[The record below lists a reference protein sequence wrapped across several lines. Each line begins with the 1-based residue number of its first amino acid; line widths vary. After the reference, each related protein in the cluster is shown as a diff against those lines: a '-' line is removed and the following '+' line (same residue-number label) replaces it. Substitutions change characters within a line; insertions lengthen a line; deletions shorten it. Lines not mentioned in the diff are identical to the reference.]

1 MTIDPKTL
9 SPRDAYNILV
19 GAVVPRPIAFVTSM
33 NDRNI
38 VNAAPYSFFNAL
50 TGSPPLIMISV
61 GRKNGQM
68 KHTAENILRQKEFVV
83 NLVTDELV
91 HSMNISSADFPE
103 GTSEIDQAKLT
114 LVASTVIRTPRIA
127 TSKVNCECVL
137 HKHLEIGTD
146 PTDLIIGEIV
156 QFHVKDEFYSKGA
169 IDQGKL
175 RPIARMGGNFYSR
188 TNDLF
193 ELDRPTFEQ
202 KK

>member
-1 MTIDPKTL
+1 MTIDPRTL

-61 GRKNGQM
+61 GRKKGQM
-68 KHTAENILRQKEFVV
+68 KHTTENILRQKEFVV

-103 GTSEIDQAKLT
+103 GMSEIDQAKLT

-137 HKHLEIGTD
+137 YKHLEIGTD
-146 PTDLIIGEIV
+146 PTDLIIGEVV
-156 QFHVKDEFYSKGA
+156 QFHVKDELYSNGA

-193 ELDRPTFEQ
+193 ELERPSAVS

>member
-1 MTIDPKTL
+1 MTIDPRTL

-61 GRKNGQM
+61 GRKKGQM
-68 KHTAENILRQKEFVV
+68 KHTTENILRQKEFVV

-103 GTSEIDQAKLT
+103 GMSEIEQAKLT

-137 HKHLEIGTD
+137 YKHLEIGTD
-146 PTDLIIGEIV
+146 PTDLIIGEVV
-156 QFHVKDEFYSKGA
+156 QFHVKDEVYSNGA

-193 ELDRPTFEQ
+193 ELERPSAVS